1 MNVCFWRKKSIFNKV
16 TLKLS
21 LKSPSPPKKVYN
33 NSQYTR
39 HNNKTAMKHIT
50 QWDEEKEVFVCVHT
64 YISVYY
70 GLKMD
75 IWMGGRTDRML
86 AGSVCENVN
95 VDTYTYMCVCMCFL
109 YNVNMYILWI
119 TAYSNQQLITALN
132 ECVKAGLCSDH
143 RIIYVYGN
151 RCKRLAKHR

>member
-1 MNVCFWRKKSIFNKV
+1 
-16 TLKLS
+16 
-21 LKSPSPPKKVYN
+21 
-33 NSQYTR
+33 
-39 HNNKTAMKHIT
+39 MKHIT

-95 VDTYTYMCVCMCFL
+95 VDTYTYMCVCMCFFYTML
-109 YNVNMYILWI
+109 ICIYCG
-119 TAYSNQQLITALN
+119 SQLIPI
-132 ECVKAGLCSDH
+132 SS
-143 RIIYVYGN
+143 
-151 RCKRLAKHR
+151 